1 MSDEKFLML
10 NSSLICKDKVGYLLI
25 EISNDF

>member
-1 MSDEKFLML
+1 
-10 NSSLICKDKVGYLLI
+10 LIKNAIQKGLDNLI